1 MRDMVTTC
9 DVTSHRIEGGATDEA
24 FQEQCF
30 LRERGSSADVVF
42 LSFKNLYNTLKK
54 RKKKHNRS
62 HFNINNIFVNLR
74 NVKSST
80 NLM

>member
-30 LRERGSSADVVF
+30 LRERGSSADVMF
-42 LSFKNLYNTLKK
+42 LSFKNRYNTLKK
-54 RKKKHNRS
+54 RKK
-62 HFNINNIFVNLR
+62 
-74 NVKSST
+74 ST
-80 NLM
+80 TGLILISITYLLI